1 MRYAYWH
8 PTGADDQR
16 RFIVGVKRTGIQIA
30 LAVLL
35 PLDTRDLHQI
45 HQGNIALEAIEFGV
59 SGRNADDIAAI
70 VADVFEFVE
79 VAVEDIADRFGSAQ
93 KLKDAV
99 SKLGELLYAA

>member
-35 PLDTRDLHQI
+35 QLDTRDLHQI
-45 HQGNIALEAIEFGV
+45 HQGNIVLEAIEFGV
-59 SGRNADDIAAI
+59 WNGGHRRFPPKPGQRHM
-70 VADVFEFVE
+70 VAL
-79 VAVEDIADRFGSAQ
+79 IRFTYNRDTGIS
-93 KLKDAV
+93 
-99 SKLGELLYAA
+99 